1 MTERIEVLKR
11 FQAEA
16 DSADLKVDAD
26 FQRIL
31 RKAKALLEISDQE
44 IADSVSVSRPT
55 VNRWM
60 NGKNLPYNAMRRPI
74 LTWINEQLSVK
85 IKRLGGSF
93 AKEEIQGREEM
104 TQLYKLQYFS
114 EKRNKW
120 MDSNDGH
127 RDSLAKMKR
136 LALRHTGMGSGLLVP
151 MPYRAVIVKKAKKK
165 TSFEKQ

>member
-1 MTERIEVLKR
+1 MGYYDSATIERIEVLKR

-85 IKRLGGSF
+85 IKRLGGSSRQAASSSVGYGSRSAVLV
-93 AKEEIQGREEM
+93 AKSR
-104 TQLYKLQYFS
+104 
-114 EKRNKW
+114 
-120 MDSNDGH
+120 
-127 RDSLAKMKR
+127 
-136 LALRHTGMGSGLLVP
+136 
-151 MPYRAVIVKKAKKK
+151 
-165 TSFEKQ
+165 